1 MNFEHIELNQL
12 EAETFGK
19 VAETWAEKIHHN
31 SKNKSSQLRRYYDEL
46 VMWNDKVQQTDD
58 YVGNVPFIKMMK
70 AKVAYAK
77 GRDLVDENFQ
87 KMFNRIIDEI
97 EDKESLRNAK
107 LFFEAVL
114 GFRKALENTK
124 TANPQRTGR

>member
-19 VAETWAEKIHHN
+19 VAETWAEKINHN
-31 SKNKSSQLRRYYDEL
+31 SKNKSSQLRKYYDEL

-97 EDKESLRNAK
+97 EDTESLRNA
-107 LFFEAVL
+107 
-114 GFRKALENTK
+114 
-124 TANPQRTGR
+124 